1 MGSMLMRLAPLTTTG
16 VGSLPFTRPGEAA
29 RHAVGAYELPFCP
42 QLPRAFGD
50 MMREWL
56 GADPGRCGWAPDR
69 DRQLPAVWDDF
80 ILQLERRPPSHGVV
94 KLQVTGPLTLAMAL
108 ERGPALAGLAG
119 LASLASLAGEISGWL
134 AAAISDQVRGLAE
147 LGLAAVVMLDEPGLM
162 SAQQA
167 GATPAVW
174 DALRAVAPS
183 WGVHVCGEVPWRL
196 VDAAEPD
203 VISYDLAR
211 FGCVPAAQTAIRRL
225 MRRGGR
231 VMWGAVDPA
240 AVEPPSWTVARVRAA
255 ALAVAGRRWRT
266 MDVLD
271 ASLLSGG
278 CGTGGVPI
286 DSERQVASA
295 LAGAASLLRGDPM
308 PAEPVVIDALA
319 TTARSGPSAGR
330 RSSA

>member
-1 MGSMLMRLAPLTTTG
+1 MGSMLMGLAPLTTTG
-16 VGSLPFTRPGEAA
+16 IGSLPFTRPAEAA
-29 RHAVGAYELPFCP
+29 SHALGAYELPFCP

-50 MMREWL
+50 MVQEWL

-80 ILQLERRPPSHGVV
+80 ILQLTRRRPSHGLV

-108 ERGPALAGLAG
+108 ERGGGDGSPGVVG
-119 LASLASLAGEISGWL
+119 LAGEIAGWL
-134 AAAISDQVRGLAE
+134 AAAVSDQVRGLAE
-147 LGLAAVVMLDEPGLM
+147 LGLSALVMIDEPGLTA
-162 SAQQA
+162 AQRV

-174 DALRAVAPS
+174 DALRAVAPV

-211 FGCVPAAQTAIRRL
+211 FGCGPGAQTAIRRL

-231 VMWGAVDPA
+231 IMWGAIDPA
-240 AVEPPSWTVARVRAA
+240 TVGPPSWTVALVCAA
-255 ALAVAGRRWRT
+255 ARAVAGRRWRT

-271 ASLLSGG
+271 ASLLSGS
-278 CGTGGVPI
+278 CGTGGV
-286 DSERQVASA
+286 DEEAEHE
-295 LAGAASLLRGDPM
+295 LAGALGVAASMLRGDPL
-308 PAEPVVIDALA
+308 PARPTRGDTLV
-319 TTARSGPSAGR
+319 TTTLSGPSAR
-330 RSSA
+330 PRSSA